1 MKYIAQEDAIYIDFD
16 GNSYNILKG
25 EEYVSDEKYTGYLAE
40 GLPTD
45 SQVELQDS
53 LDSMTMDFTESMLNL
68 LLEYGYDFS
77 NKTFWLCKLRKSH
90 SDIVVGIHSN
100 INTLWNDVFR

>member
-1 MKYIAQEDAIYIDFD
+1 MKYIAQEDAIYINSD

-77 NKTFWLCKLRKSH
+77 NKKVQH
-90 SDIVVGIHSN
+90 NMQMNMDIY
-100 INTLWNDVFR
+100 NTIQEHYNLKDFY